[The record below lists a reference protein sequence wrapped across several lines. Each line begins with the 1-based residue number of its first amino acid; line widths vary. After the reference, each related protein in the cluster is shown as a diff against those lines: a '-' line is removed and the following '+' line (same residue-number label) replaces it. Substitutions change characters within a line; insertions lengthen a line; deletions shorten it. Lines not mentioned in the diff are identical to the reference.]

1 MIYIMLP
8 AFNEEKALP
17 LVLDGFQELFEHNK
31 LRYRVIVVDDGS
43 EDNTARIAE
52 EYARKIPLELLRHE
66 INKGL
71 GAAMRTG
78 LSYIAQNS
86 SRSDIVVTMD
96 ADNTHNPEN
105 LLKMLKK
112 IEEGA
117 DIVIAS
123 RYAEGG
129 KEVGLSFQRK
139 ILSYGASFLLDIFFR
154 IEGAKDY
161 TCGYRMYRTSL
172 IKDAFKRYG
181 ENFITENSFVC
192 MAEILI
198 KLGYLNAKV
207 AEVPLILRYDLKEG
221 VSKMKKL
228 RTIKRYLQFV
238 WKEKRNGLA
247 RLHPILKDRLS

>member
-1 MIYIMLP
+1 MLP
-8 AFNEEKALP
+8 AYNEEKALP
-17 LVLDGFQELFEHNK
+17 LLLDGFQKLCEQYK
-31 LRYRVIVVDDGS
+31 LRYKVIVVDDGS
-43 EDNTARIAE
+43 KDSTASIAE
-52 EYARKIPLELLRHE
+52 KYARKMPLELLRHG

-86 SRSDIVVTMD
+86 SPSDIVVAMD

-105 LLKMLKK
+105 LLKMLTK
-112 IEEGA
+112 IEQGA

-123 RYAEGG
+123 RYETGG
-129 KEVGLSFQRK
+129 NEVGLSFQRK
-139 ILSYGASFLLDIFFR
+139 ILSYGASYLLDRFFR

-172 IKDAFKRYG
+172 IKDGFKFYG
-181 ENFITENSFVC
+181 EKFITENSFVC

-198 KLGYLNAKV
+198 KLGYLSAKIT
-207 AEVPLILRYDLKEG
+207 EVPLVLRYDLKKG

-228 RTIKRYLQFV
+228 RTIGRYLQFI
-238 WKEKRNGLA
+238 WREKRNGF
-247 RLHPILKDRLS
+247 RPVRPIPKDRLR

>member
-1 MIYIMLP
+1 MLP

-17 LVLDGFQELFEHNK
+17 LLLDGLRKLFEEHELCYK
-31 LRYRVIVVDDGS
+31 VIIVDDGS
-43 EDNTARIAE
+43 KDSTASIAE
-52 EYARKIPLELLRHE
+52 RYSTKMPLELLRHG

-112 IEEGA
+112 IEQGA

-123 RYAEGG
+123 RYAKGG

-139 ILSYGASFLLDIFFR
+139 ILSCGASFLLDRFFR

-198 KLGYLNAKV
+198 KMGYLNAKV

-228 RTIKRYLQFV
+228 RTIKRYLQFI
-238 WKEKRNGLA
+238 WREKMSVPSKAYEFL
-247 RLHPILKDRLS
+247 